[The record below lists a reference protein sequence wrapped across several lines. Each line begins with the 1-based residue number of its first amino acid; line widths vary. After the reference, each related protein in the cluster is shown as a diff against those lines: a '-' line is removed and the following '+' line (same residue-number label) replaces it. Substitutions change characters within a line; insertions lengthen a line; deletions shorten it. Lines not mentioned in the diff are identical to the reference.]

1 LWSERRAR
9 AHTRGD
15 TRARGSQDFPLGEG
29 QRFSRIIGALSF
41 DLPEPVMVSRVLF
54 SVLSVAALAVGASA
68 SAKTF
73 KWSSASDIP
82 TWDIH
87 SQNNALGN
95 GVHAAVYESLFYYNK
110 KFDLEPMLATGYKQ
124 LNPTQ
129 VRITLRQ
136 GVKFHDGAA
145 FKADD
150 VVFSLNRAM
159 SKSSNYGVY
168 TQGIDRV
175 VKVDDFTVD
184 ILTKAP
190 NPVLIRQLTELR
202 MMDKDWAEKN
212 KSVEPKDI
220 KTKDE
225 NFAHRNANGTG
236 PFMLK
241 SWEQDVRLTLVR
253 NPAWWGKMDGNL
265 TEIVYSP
272 IKSEATRVAALL
284 SGEVDFVLDPSPA
297 DLAKLRAA
305 DTLKVMDGAENR
317 TIFFGMDQFR
327 DELPGSNIKGK
338 NPLKDLRVRKAL
350 YQAIDINTIARV
362 TMRGLAQPTGAL
374 ISPQVNGWTKKAD
387 ERWPYDVEAAKKLLA
402 DAGYAQGFEVDFACP
417 NNRYINDEEI
427 CQSVA
432 AMWAKIGVK
441 AKLRTL
447 PLVTYFPMIQRFEAS
462 IYMLGWGVPTFDALY
477 SLQSLVRSLGAQ
489 GDGNYNVGRYSNPQM
504 DALIERIKKEVDQP
518 TRNRLI
524 EQALLLS
531 NNEVSHIPLHNQ
543 VIPWAMKKNI
553 DVYHR
558 ADNRIDMRAVK
569 VN

>member
-1 LWSERRAR
+1 MRM
-9 AHTRGD
+9 
-15 TRARGSQDFPLGEG
+15 
-29 QRFSRIIGALSF
+29 LST
-41 DLPEPVMVSRVLF
+41 LPVAV
-54 SVLSVAALAVGASA
+54 VAAVFGMTAPAA
-68 SAKTF
+68 AATF

-95 GVHAAVYESLFYYNK
+95 GVHAAVYESLFYYNR
-110 KFDLEPMLATGYKQ
+110 KFDLDPMLATGWRQ
-124 LNPTQ
+124 VSPTQ

-145 FKADD
+145 FNADD
-150 VVFSLNRAM
+150 AKFSLERAM
-159 SKSSNYGVY
+159 AKTSNYGVY
-168 TQGIDRV
+168 TQGIDRI
-175 VKVDDFTVD
+175 VKVDDYTIDIFT
-184 ILTKAP
+184 KGP
-190 NPVLIRQLTELR
+190 NPVLLRQLTELR

-241 SWEQDVRLTLVR
+241 SWEQDVKLTLVR
-253 NPAWWGKMDGNL
+253 NPNWWGKTDSNV
-265 TEIVYSP
+265 TEIVYQP
-272 IKSEATRVAALL
+272 IKAEATRVAALL
-284 SGEVDFVLDPSPA
+284 SGEVDMVLDPSPA
-297 DLAKLRAA
+297 DLPRLRSAPN
-305 DTLKVMDGAENR
+305 LKVLDGAENR

-327 DELPGSNIKGK
+327 DELPGSNVKGK

-350 YQAIDINTIARV
+350 YQAIDIQTIARV

-374 ISPQVNGWTKKAD
+374 IAPQVNGWTKKAD
-387 ERWPYDVEAAKKLLA
+387 ARWPYDMEGAKKLLA
-402 DAGYAQGFEVDFACP
+402 EAGYPQGFEVDFACP

-427 CQSVA
+427 CQAVA
-432 AMWAKIGVK
+432 SMWAKIGVK

-447 PLVTYFPMIQRFEAS
+447 PLVTYFPMIQRYEAS

-477 SLQSLVRSLGAQ
+477 SLQSLVRSVGAQ

-504 DALIERIKKEVDQP
+504 DALVERIKSEVDQK
-518 TRNRLI
+518 TRNALI
-524 EQALLLS
+524 EQALVLS
-531 NNEVSHIPLHNQ
+531 HQDVSHIPLHNQ

-553 DVYHR
+553 DMYHR
-558 ADNRIDMRAVK
+558 ADNRIDMRGVK